1 MTRDEA
7 YALLKEK
14 VKTPNLVKHCLA
26 VEACMRAVG
35 AELEAEEESWADE
48 DGLWPMAGLLHDLD
62 YEETVDDFERHGLLT
77 CEYLEDCRF
86 PDEFYDAIKAHAYKK
101 EPVSDFEIAL
111 YAVDPLTG
119 LIVAAALM
127 HPDKKLASLDTDFVM
142 RRFGEKRF
150 AAGANRDQIRAC
162 EKLGIE
168 LPRFVGVCLGAMQG
182 ISDELGL

>member
-14 VKTPNLVKHCLA
+14 VKTANLVKHCLA

-35 AELEAEEESWADE
+35 EELTADDE
-48 DGLWPMAGLLHDLD
+48 GLWPLAGLLHDLD
-62 YEETVDDFERHGLLT
+62 YEETKDDFERHGLLT
-77 CEYLEDCRF
+77 CEYLEDRGF
-86 PDEFYDAIKAHAYKK
+86 PDEFYDAIRAHAYKK
-101 EPVSDFEIAL
+101 EPTGDFEVAL

-127 HPDKKLASLDTDFVM
+127 HPDKKLASLDADFVM

-162 EKLGIE
+162 EKLDIE
-168 LPRFVGVCLGAMQG
+168 LPRFVEICVGAMQG
-182 ISDELGL
+182 ISDDLGL